1 MKDTSSSIPNM
12 SAAITRMEMYSTMQ
26 SPPTQAECVS
36 TKIINYSGLIHPPL
50 VSLAEFTEA
59 PFFKITTIKITKGPT
74 LCCGSRQP
82 LVN

>member
-1 MKDTSSSIPNM
+1 MRDTSSSIPNM

-26 SPPTQAECVS
+26 TPPTHAECVS

-59 PFFKITTIKITKGPT
+59 PFFKITTIKITKGPA

-82 LVN
+82 LV